1 MLKLIRMIF
10 SMPARF
16 APFALLLAA
25 PHAHAAW
32 TLVEADAPATA
43 IHAAGLYQANAGQR
57 FAPGDIVETPSGGA
71 LQIQDGEGNS
81 IALGRDTR
89 VLLTHDAHIALLQGW
104 VKVLHACD
112 ASTATCTVP
121 EIETARTRFTP
132 GDDTANT
139 ALVIAATVAG
149 YPDDDAVFCES
160 GTASVVA
167 IGASRNKAAPVRL
180 DAHRFATH
188 PKANDT
194 IAVSARSDPAF
205 VAAMP
210 VAFRDALR
218 VLPLPAHVR
227 NDPANGIRPV
237 AYDDVSDWLGSGLAA
252 RKDPATRF
260 TARFRARLSDPAF
273 HRAIVQHVRELPDW
287 RPLVFPPPRALPRS
301 TAFQPRS
308 AYSTGPV
315 LP

>member
-1 MLKLIRMIF
+1 MLKLIRMM
-10 SMPARF
+10 SSTPARS
-16 APFALLLAA
+16 APFALLLVAL
-25 PHAHAAW
+25 HAHAAW
-32 TLVEADAPATA
+32 TLVEADTPATA
-43 IHAAGLYQANAGQR
+43 IHATGLYQANVGQR
-57 FAPGDIVETPSGGA
+57 FAPDDIVETPSGGG

-81 IALGRDTR
+81 IALGHDTR
-89 VLLTHDAHIALLQGW
+89 VLLTRDAHIALLQGW

-112 ASTATCTVP
+112 AGTATCTVP
-121 EIETARTRFTP
+121 LIETAHTRFAP
-132 GDDTANT
+132 GDDT

-160 GTASVVA
+160 GTASVLA
-167 IGASRNKAAPVRL
+167 IGTSHGKAAPVRL

-188 PKANDT
+188 PNASDT

-227 NDPANGIRPV
+227 NYPASGIRPV
-237 AYDDVSDWLGSGLAA
+237 AYDDVSDWLDSGLTA

-260 TARFRARLSDPAF
+260 TTRFRARLSDPAF
-273 HRAIVQHVRELPDW
+273 HHAIVQHVRELPDW
-287 RPLVFPPPRALPRS
+287 RPLVFPPPRALPRN
-301 TAFQPRS
+301 TAFQPRP
-308 AYSTGPV
+308 AYSTDPV
-315 LP
+315 HP